1 VAKSY
6 KIAES
11 DGATEIAK
19 GITSILDAL
28 FSLAKV
34 AFIWI
39 LLILVWY
46 NRALFGQYLAQ
57 WMGGVTHLSL
67 PGISLDRQTSAQ
79 ETVVE
84 ITRLRNP
91 DDPDLR
97 QTIQYYASAAITRAS
112 RNAPAIS
119 GARILWVDGNPENN
133 ALEASVLSDMG
144 IDVQRAF
151 NTSEALVL
159 LSVLK
164 PDLIISNVYRDR
176 DDREPLKN
184 CPAHYFE
191 VPPDVP
197 NDLSKLNA
205 DIMAGVGRATGFS
218 MAEAISKVD
227 PQYTDHR
234 HPRIIFYTL
243 SSGGIVADQCARIVT
258 NRVDV
263 LLNGVVSA
271 LEEIR
276 WQNLQPPNQPPKP

>member
-1 VAKSY
+1 MGKSY
-6 KIAES
+6 KMAETE
-11 DGATEIAK
+11 GATGIAT

-57 WMGGVTHLSL
+57 WLSGVTHLNL

-79 ETVVE
+79 ETVAK
-84 ITRLRNP
+84 ITIQQNP

-112 RNAPAIS
+112 RNAPAIF

-144 IDVQRAF
+144 IDVQLAF
-151 NTSEALVL
+151 NTKEALVL

-164 PDLIISNVYRDR
+164 PDIIISNVVRDG
-176 DDREPLKN
+176 DEREPSKTAPCTTSRSHPM
-184 CPAHYFE
+184 CPTILA
-191 VPPDVP
+191 
-197 NDLSKLNA
+197 N
-205 DIMAGVGRATGFS
+205 
-218 MAEAISKVD
+218 
-227 PQYTDHR
+227 
-234 HPRIIFYTL
+234 
-243 SSGGIVADQCARIVT
+243 
-258 NRVDV
+258 
-263 LLNGVVSA
+263 
-271 LEEIR
+271 
-276 WQNLQPPNQPPKP
+276 

>member
-1 VAKSY
+1 MAKSY

-97 QTIQYYASAAITRAS
+97 QTIQYYAS
-112 RNAPAIS
+112 
-119 GARILWVDGNPENN
+119 GL
-133 ALEASVLSDMG
+133 
-144 IDVQRAF
+144 
-151 NTSEALVL
+151 
-159 LSVLK
+159 
-164 PDLIISNVYRDR
+164 
-176 DDREPLKN
+176 
-184 CPAHYFE
+184 
-191 VPPDVP
+191 
-197 NDLSKLNA
+197 
-205 DIMAGVGRATGFS
+205 
-218 MAEAISKVD
+218 
-227 PQYTDHR
+227 
-234 HPRIIFYTL
+234 
-243 SSGGIVADQCARIVT
+243 
-258 NRVDV
+258 
-263 LLNGVVSA
+263 
-271 LEEIR
+271 
-276 WQNLQPPNQPPKP
+276 